1 MYRIYEVFHQRF
13 LVSEAWG
20 FGPQVDAIL
29 ERLLFKAALWKVDL
43 KSLQNVWLRLKEYGM
58 KKFRATEMCRYK
70 LHN

>member
-43 KSLQNVWLRLKEYGM
+43 KSLQNV
-58 KKFRATEMCRYK
+58 
-70 LHN
+70 